1 MIRSMTGFGKGE
13 AGENGVTVTVEVSSV
28 NGRFLDLRTKLPR
41 ILNEYES
48 GLRKMVQEHVGRG
61 RVQLSVSFDR
71 AGLKAQEI
79 NVDFDLAKRYI
90 ALAGEISEQFGVES
104 NMDARTVLS
113 LPETIGWNES
123 CLDAVEIWR
132 LTQKAAQAAL
142 EAHRGMR
149 EREGAAMGAD
159 LEKRLAMIM
168 EYADDI
174 RKRAPDAAAANAERL
189 RGKIEALMGKGA
201 LDENRFS
208 MEVALYSDRV
218 DVTEEC
224 VRLGSHCE
232 QFGRELQ
239 AEKTSGKKLS
249 FLLQEMNREANT
261 IASKIM
267 NAEIS
272 RFVVGVKEELEKMRE
287 QAENME

>member
-1 MIRSMTGFGKGE
+1 MTGFGKGE
-13 AGENGVTVTVEVSSV
+13 AGENGTTVTVEVSSV
-28 NGRFLDLRTKLPR
+28 NGRFLDLRAKLPR
-41 ILNEYES
+41 ILNEYE
-48 GLRKMVQEHVGRG
+48 GDLRQMVQEQVGRG
-61 RVQLSVSFDR
+61 RVQISVSFDR

-79 NVDFDLAKRYI
+79 SVDFDLAARYI
-90 ALAGEISEQFGVES
+90 ALAGEVAERFGVES

-113 LPETIGWNES
+113 LPETVGWNES
-123 CLDAVEIWR
+123 CLDADEIWR
-132 LTQKAAQAAL
+132 LTRKAAQAAL
-142 EAHRGMR
+142 EAHREMR
-149 EREGAAMGAD
+149 EREGETMGVD
-159 LEKRLAMIM
+159 LKKRLAMIVG
-168 EYADDI
+168 YADDI
-174 RKRAPDAAAANAERL
+174 RKRAPDAATANAERL
-189 RGKIEALMGKGA
+189 RGKIETLMGKGA

-208 MEVALYSDRV
+208 LEVALYSDRV

-224 VRLGSHCE
+224 VRFGSHCE
-232 QFGRELQ
+232 QFDRELD

-272 RFVVGVKEELEKMRE
+272 QIVVGIKEELEKMRE